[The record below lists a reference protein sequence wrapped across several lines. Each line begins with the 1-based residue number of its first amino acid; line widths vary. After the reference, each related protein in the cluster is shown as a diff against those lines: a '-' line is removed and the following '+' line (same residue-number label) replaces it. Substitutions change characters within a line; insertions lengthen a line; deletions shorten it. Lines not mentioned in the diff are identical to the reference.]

1 MGTNAIRFRLKV
13 VLFFLTLL
21 YVMDVKNK
29 GMLFPSEVSVRNS
42 HLRHVVHLTGSLAS
56 EIMQPPRGL
65 SSKSII
71 QGHCDSTC
79 VAAHVD
85 WLLLG
90 AEPSEESCV
99 GSQESYGACKKQ
111 ENISLKNK

>member
-1 MGTNAIRFRLKV
+1 MVKV

-29 GMLFPSEVSVRNS
+29 RMLFPSEVSARNRC
-42 HLRHVVHLTGSLAS
+42 LCHVVQHLTGSLAS
-56 EIMQPPRGL
+56 EIMQSSGGL

-79 VAAHVD
+79 VAMHRD
-85 WLLLG
+85 WELLG
-90 AEPSEESCV
+90 AELSEESCRV
-99 GSQESYGACKKQ
+99 TGE
-111 ENISLKNK
+111 

>member
-1 MGTNAIRFRLKV
+1 MDGKSIL
-13 VLFFLTLL
+13 LFFT
-21 YVMDVKNK
+21 
-29 GMLFPSEVSVRNS
+29 GEVSVRNS
-42 HLRHVVHLTGSLAS
+42 RLRHVVHLTGNLAS

-79 VAAHVD
+79 VAMNVD
-85 WLLLG
+85 WELLG

-111 ENISLKNK
+111 ENISLKK